1 MTTRLV
7 LRDDLLD
14 AQLVRAT
21 GSAGAGGAQLGE
33 CIATA
38 TRIHGTDLDQWHRE
52 WTRTADAA
60 YASGEMLEA
69 NNEWVSAREA
79 YFRASTYYR
88 TAGTVLLGIPLDQR
102 LVTANSRQ
110 TDAFRRG
117 AALLD
122 VSPEIIEIPFEG
134 TTLPGY
140 FFRATESTEPR
151 ATVILT
157 SGYDGTAEELYFY
170 TGDAALARGYNVL
183 AFDGPGQGA
192 ALIQQGLT
200 MRPDWESVI
209 GAVVDY
215 ALTRAEIL
223 DNAIALIGLSLGA
236 HLAPR
241 AASGEHR
248 LAACIADCG
257 PYDIFETA
265 IDRVP
270 HAISARVR
278 EGLPSAEALLRPI
291 LTTALHK
298 ATGGWAL
305 RRMQLALGIDD
316 PIELVN
322 ALRDYTLA
330 GRAEN
335 ITCPTFVCNAEGD
348 DLSASAPEL
357 VDALTCEK
365 EFVTFTAEEG
375 AGDHCE
381 AAARGLYHARSFDWL
396 DRVLSR

>member
-7 LRDDLLD
+7 LRDDLFD
-14 AQLVRAT
+14 SQLVRAA
-21 GSAGAGGAQLGE
+21 GAAGAGGAQLGE
-33 CIATA
+33 CLATA
-38 TRIHGTDLDQWHRE
+38 TRIHGTDLNQWYLE
-52 WTRTADAA
+52 WNRTADAA
-60 YASGEMLEA
+60 YASGEKLEA
-69 NNEWVSAREA
+69 SDQRVSARDA

-88 TAGTVLLGIPLDQR
+88 TAGSMLLGVPLDPR
-102 LVTANSRQ
+102 LVTSNSRQ

-122 VSPEIIEIPFEG
+122 VPPDVLEIPFEG

-140 FFRATESTEPR
+140 FFRAADSVEPR

-157 SGYDGTAEELYFY
+157 GGYDGTVEELYFF
-170 TGDAALARGYNVL
+170 TGQAALARGYNVL

-192 ALIQQGLT
+192 ALLQQGLT
-200 MRPDWESVI
+200 LRPDWETVI

-215 ALTRAEIL
+215 ALTRPEIL
-223 DNAIALIGLSLGA
+223 DDKIALIGLSLGA

-241 AASGEHR
+241 AASAEHR

-257 PYDIFETA
+257 AYDLFEMA
-265 IDRVP
+265 IDRIP
-270 HAISARVR
+270 HTLSARVR

-291 LTTALHK
+291 LTTLLQK
-298 ATGGWAL
+298 PTGGWGL
-305 RRMQLALGIDD
+305 RRMQLVHGIDD
-316 PIELVN
+316 PIDLVN

-348 DLSASAPEL
+348 DISASAPQL
-357 VDALTCEK
+357 VEALTCEK

-396 DRVLSR
+396 NRVMSR

>member
-7 LRDDLLD
+7 LRDDLFD
-14 AQLVRAT
+14 SQLVRAA
-21 GSAGAGGAQLGE
+21 GAAGAGGAQLGE
-33 CIATA
+33 CLATA
-38 TRIHGTDLDQWHRE
+38 TRIHGTDLNQWYLE
-52 WTRTADAA
+52 WNRTADAA
-60 YASGEMLEA
+60 YASGEKLEA
-69 NNEWVSAREA
+69 SNERVSAREA

-88 TAGTVLLGIPLDQR
+88 TAGSMLLGVPLDPR
-102 LVTANSRQ
+102 LVTSNSRQ

-122 VSPEIIEIPFEG
+122 VPPDVLEIPFEG

-140 FFRATESTEPR
+140 FFRAADSVEPR

-157 SGYDGTAEELYFY
+157 GGYDGTVEELYFF
-170 TGDAALARGYNVL
+170 TGQAALARGYNVL

-192 ALIQQGLT
+192 ALLQQGLT
-200 MRPDWESVI
+200 LRPDWETVI

-215 ALTRAEIL
+215 ALTRPEIL
-223 DNAIALIGLSLGA
+223 DDKIALIGLSLGA

-241 AASGEHR
+241 AASAEHR

-257 PYDIFETA
+257 AYDLFEMA
-265 IDRVP
+265 IDRIP
-270 HAISARVR
+270 HTLSARVR

-291 LTTALHK
+291 LTTLLQK
-298 ATGGWAL
+298 PTGGWGL
-305 RRMQLALGIDD
+305 RRMQLVHGIDD
-316 PIELVN
+316 PIDLVN

-348 DLSASAPEL
+348 DISASAPQL
-357 VDALTCEK
+357 VEALTCEK
-365 EFVTFTAEEG
+365 EFVTFTTEEG

-396 DRVLSR
+396 NRVMSR

>member
-7 LRDDLLD
+7 LRDDLFD
-14 AQLVRAT
+14 AQLVRAA

-33 CIATA
+33 CIATG
-38 TRIHGTDLDQWHRE
+38 TRIHGTDLNQWYLE
-52 WTRTADAA
+52 WTRTADVA
-60 YASGEMLEA
+60 YTSGERLEA
-69 NNEWVSAREA
+69 TNERVSAREA

-88 TAGTVLLGIPLDQR
+88 TAGTMLLGTPLDQR

-110 TDAFRRG
+110 TEAFRRG

-122 VSPEIIEIPFEG
+122 VPPEIIQIPFEG

-140 FFRATESTEPR
+140 FFRASESAEPR

-157 SGYDGTAEELYFY
+157 GGYDGTAEELYFF
-170 TGDAALARGYNVL
+170 TGHAALARGYNVL

-200 MRPDWESVI
+200 LRPDWETVI
-209 GAVVDY
+209 GAVIDY
-215 ALTRAEIL
+215 AVTRPEIL
-223 DNAIALIGLSLGA
+223 DDKIALIGLSLGA

-257 PYDIFETA
+257 PYDIFAMA

-270 HAISARVR
+270 HAIAARVR

-298 ATGGWAL
+298 PTGGWAL
-305 RRMQLALGIDD
+305 RRMQLVHGIND

-335 ITCPTFVCNAEGD
+335 IICPTFVCNAEGD
-348 DLSASAPEL
+348 VISASAPEL
-357 VDALTCEK
+357 FDALTCEK

-396 DRVLSR
+396 ERVLAR